1 MNFSFLRT
9 LALAATAAGVLS
21 SGAIA
26 GDAAKGKIAYVKNG
40 CYQCHG
46 FMGQGGQAGSKLAP
60 KPMPEEAFVNFV
72 RTTNRAMPPY
82 SEQILSNDDLADIYA
97 YVASIPAGPD
107 PKTIQLLNQ

>member
-1 MNFSFLRT
+1 MNYSFLRT
-9 LALAATAAGVLS
+9 LALTATAASVLS
-21 SGAIA
+21 SGAVA
-26 GDAAKGKIAYVKNG
+26 GDADKGKIAYVKNG

-46 FMGQGGQAGSKLAP
+46 FVGQGGQAGTKLAP

-82 SEQILSNDDLADIYA
+82 SEQILSNNDLADIYA

-107 PKTIQLLNQ
+107 PKTIPLLNQ